1 MAIAATILPEG
12 SLKLNFLLKHVLK
25 INVAKDYHQVFNFSV
40 VIKGAILSHLAMQPQ
55 KVPLL

>member
-1 MAIAATILPEG
+1 MEIAATILPKN

-25 INVAKDYHQVFNFSV
+25 INVAKDYDQFFNFSII
-40 VIKGAILSHLAMQPQ
+40 IKGAILSHLAMQPQ